1 MESLLDFGEVI
12 YTYTRQQAIEDGV
25 LIDVSQTAM
34 EVGFRYPVAVTQA
47 VWTELIT
54 PDEADRTQ
62 GQSETGRLWD
72 VLWMCYLAARR
83 SRAQSQIMFSV
94 EAVRGNHRET
104 VKLKALC
111 HPGDRGEPVVT
122 IMLPDED

>member
-25 LIDVSQTAM
+25 LIDVSRTAR
-34 EVGFRYPVAVTQA
+34 EAGFKYPVAVTQA
-47 VWTELIT
+47 VWSEVII
-54 PDEADRTQ
+54 PDEIACEN
-62 GQSETGRLWD
+62 GQSEEGRLWD

-94 EAVRGNHRET
+94 EVVRGNHRQT

>member
-12 YTYTRQQAIEDGV
+12 YTYTRQQAIEDGL
-25 LIDVSQTAM
+25 LIDVSQTAR
-34 EVGFRYPVAVTQA
+34 EAGFKYPVAVTQA

-94 EAVRGNHRET
+94 EAVRDNHRET

-122 IMLPDED
+122 IVLPDED

>member
-25 LIDVSQTAM
+25 LIDVSQTAI

-83 SRAQSQIMFSV
+83 SRAQSQITFSV
-94 EAVRGNHRET
+94 EVVRGRHGET

-111 HPGDRGEPVVT
+111 HPGDKGEPVVT
-122 IMLPDED
+122 IVLPDED